1 MAGTIHQ
8 FPELQTPDPVNA
20 DRIYT
25 SAMTGMYGWTT
36 LGMVVAGPHGL
47 DPPPDGGEPT

>member
-1 MAGTIHQ
+1 MVGPIYQ
-8 FPELQTPDPVNA
+8 FPEQKTPSHASA

-36 LGMVVAGPHGL
+36 LGMVVAGL
-47 DPPPDGGEPT
+47 TA